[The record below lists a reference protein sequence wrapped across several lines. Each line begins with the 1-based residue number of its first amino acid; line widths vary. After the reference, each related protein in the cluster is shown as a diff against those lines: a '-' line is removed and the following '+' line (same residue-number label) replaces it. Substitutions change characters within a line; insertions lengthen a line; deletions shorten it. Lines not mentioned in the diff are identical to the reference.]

1 MNAVEM
7 MMKTMLDKALANLPP
22 EVTNTIGQ
30 IGQTVAGFKAQLDR
44 IENQNRLIIARLNIP
59 ADTEIMENND
69 VRIPG
74 PGTGSE
80 I

>member
-1 MNAVEM
+1 MNAIEM
-7 MMKTMLDKALANLPP
+7 AVKAMLEKALTNLPP
-22 EVTNTIGQ
+22 EITATIGQ

-74 PGTGSE
+74 RE